1 MEQFNL
7 PEIDESYIS
16 AYHYFLK
23 ERNSVCYLPQ
33 LPEELEL
40 VEQYLKQ
47 NNVNDSDDGIQT
59 EKEEWMILL
68 QLNPDFHGTQNA
80 LDNIKGRAAIT
91 NITPDQT
98 QASLNWIATIRKEHT
113 VQTVTVTVDQDH
125 MPKIDP
131 LTLNE
136 EQKLAYKI
144 VTNHHSSKTHA
155 K

>member
-59 EKEEWMILL
+59 SKVQMI
-68 QLNPDFHGTQNA
+68 HCE
-80 LDNIKGRAAIT
+80 
-91 NITPDQT
+91 TP
-98 QASLNWIATIRKEHT
+98 
-113 VQTVTVTVDQDH
+113 
-125 MPKIDP
+125 
-131 LTLNE
+131 
-136 EQKLAYKI
+136 
-144 VTNHHSSKTHA
+144 
-155 K
+155 